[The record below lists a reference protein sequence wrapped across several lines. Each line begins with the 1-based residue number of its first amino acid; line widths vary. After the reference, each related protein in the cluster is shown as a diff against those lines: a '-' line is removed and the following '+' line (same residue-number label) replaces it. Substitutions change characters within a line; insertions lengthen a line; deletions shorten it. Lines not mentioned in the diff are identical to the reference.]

1 MSERNEFESM
11 TSVQAVMT
19 KGGSRQASVRN
30 GQIFST
36 LFFALMVF
44 ALLGLLL
51 LGVFAYRDANDTRV
65 DGNDMRLGLSLINN
79 SMRLN
84 DVIGAVGVGEGPE
97 GRSLVLTETLDT
109 GSYETRIY
117 AYNGNIVEEYAS
129 ADTPYTPE
137 KAREIVVSAT
147 FDFDYANG
155 LLTVYTDQ
163 GATRMALRSVMRE
176 GV

>member
-1 MSERNEFESM
+1 MSERNELEPM
-11 TSVQAVMT
+11 ASVQSVMT
-19 KGGSRQASVRN
+19 KGGSRQASARS
-30 GQIFST
+30 GRIFST

-51 LGVFAYRDANDTRV
+51 LGVFAYRDANTTRT

-84 DVIGAVGVGEGPE
+84 DVSGAVGVGEGPE
-97 GRSLVLTETLDT
+97 GRSLVLTEALDT

-117 AYNGNIVEEYAS
+117 AYQGKIVEEYAA
-129 ADTPYTPE
+129 ADTAYTPE
-137 KAREIVVSAT
+137 KAREVVASET
-147 FDFDYANG
+147 FDFEYSDG

-163 GATRMALRSVMRE
+163 GATRMALRSVMKE
-176 GV
+176 GA